1 MARLVVVADA
11 DAVAEAAADRVVAI
25 LGGAIEMRGGAHLAL
40 TGGSSAAAL
49 YEALLDP
56 VRRSAV
62 DWPRSRRGGAT
73 IAWSVGRTRIPTS
86 GWRSRSSSPRH
97 GLGLDP
103 RRVHPFPIDEAAEG
117 GHDAAWVAET
127 YAARLRERLPADG
140 AGDPIL
146 DLVLLGM
153 GGDGHILSV
162 FPGSPALE
170 AGTPIVMA
178 VPAPTHIE
186 PHVARVTINPRL
198 VAAARAVLVMC
209 SGARQG
215 GPPGRGARGADSI
228 HVGCRPRWRCG
239 ANATWIVDRAAADW
253 PRPRGADAARAQA

>member
-1 MARLVVVADA
+1 MARLVVVSDA
-11 DAVAEAAADRVVAI
+11 GAVAEAAADRVVAV
-25 LGGAIEMRGGAHLAL
+25 LGGAIEMRGVAHLAL

-56 VRRSAV
+56 IRRSAV
-62 DWPRSRRGGAT
+62 DWPRVE
-73 IAWSVGRTRIPTS
+73 AWWGDDRLVD
-86 GWRSRSSSPRH
+86 RSDPHSNVLAAQPILEPEH

-103 RRVHPFPIDEAAEG
+103 RRVHPFPIDVAAAG
-117 GHDAAWVAET
+117 GHEAAWVAET
-127 YAARLRERLPADG
+127 YAARLRERLPSDL

-153 GGDGHILSV
+153 GGDGHMLSV

-170 AGTPIVMA
+170 PGTPIVMA

-186 PHVARVTINPRL
+186 PHLARVTINPRL

-209 SGARQG
+209 SGAAKADRLAEVLE
-215 GPPGRGARGADSI
+215 GPID
-228 HVGCRPRWRCG
+228 PRLLPAQVACG
-239 ANATWIVDRAAADW
+239 ANATWIVDRAAASGL
-253 PRPRGADAARAQA
+253 REA